1 MFIQSLK
8 YDYQTAGILVE
19 YVTKS
24 EANQMKSML
33 IRSIFEKGELG
44 KFEGYVTGVYS
55 VENYLFV
62 GTDLGADQL
71 DVIIEFIKE
80 KADPDQYDEND
91 YEQKGTNESKDP
103 KVTEAVKLLNSVG
116 MKVVRA

>member
-24 EANQMKSML
+24 EANPMKSML

-71 DVIIEFIKE
+71 DVIIEYFIKE
-80 KADPDQYDEND
+80 GIYDIWEINSALLEFDQ
-91 YEQKGTNESKDP
+91 QMLGS
-103 KVTEAVKLLNSVG
+103 
-116 MKVVRA
+116 